1 MIQNDGFVGRLLE
14 DASKGQPEGLGLQNL
29 DWILNKFEQPV
40 QIPLQDLIFVSV
52 SWLEIRRWIQRVG
65 LEVIQ
70 PHAIR
75 GQSTCGWV
83 KISSPKVEARTVD
96 IWGPCIFTL
105 VTSSHSQGLMGHF
118 TSIFPFISSPPG
130 AWNNP
135 VIPIPFQWWQ
145 EPSVAKTDVEML
157 EASDERCA
165 PIRCLWFSNVLAE
178 DPTYI
183 IIYPNISYT
192 YIYIIHHIYIYVLVG
207 AFKQKSSSKWDDAPI
222 DCQKKAPVCFAEHN
236 HCCSKSI
243 LKNHSYD
250 MRIPKCAS

>member
-1 MIQNDGFVGRLLE
+1 MVADLFWLMTHYVIWIYELSDMIQNDGFVGRLLE

-118 TSIFPFISSPPG
+118 TLYFPSFLPPWCLEQPCHPHPLPMMAG
-130 AWNNP
+130 A
-135 VIPIPFQWWQ
+135 IC
-145 EPSVAKTDVEML
+145 
-157 EASDERCA
+157 R
-165 PIRCLWFSNVLAE
+165 
-178 DPTYI
+178 
-183 IIYPNISYT
+183 
-192 YIYIIHHIYIYVLVG
+192 
-207 AFKQKSSSKWDDAPI
+207 
-222 DCQKKAPVCFAEHN
+222 
-236 HCCSKSI
+236 
-243 LKNHSYD
+243 
-250 MRIPKCAS
+250 

>member
-118 TSIFPFISSPPG
+118 TLYFPSFLPPLVLGTTLSSPSPSNDGRSHLSLRLMWRCWKPLTKGALRFVACDSQTFWLKILRISSY
-130 AWNNP
+130 
-135 VIPIPFQWWQ
+135 IQTYHIHIYI
-145 EPSVAKTDVEML
+145 L
-157 EASDERCA
+157 
-165 PIRCLWFSNVLAE
+165 
-178 DPTYI
+178 YI
-183 IIYPNISYT
+183 I
-192 YIYIIHHIYIYVLVG
+192 YIYICSG
-207 AFKQKSSSKWDDAPI
+207 W
-222 DCQKKAPVCFAEHN
+222 CF
-236 HCCSKSI
+236 
-243 LKNHSYD
+243 
-250 MRIPKCAS
+250 